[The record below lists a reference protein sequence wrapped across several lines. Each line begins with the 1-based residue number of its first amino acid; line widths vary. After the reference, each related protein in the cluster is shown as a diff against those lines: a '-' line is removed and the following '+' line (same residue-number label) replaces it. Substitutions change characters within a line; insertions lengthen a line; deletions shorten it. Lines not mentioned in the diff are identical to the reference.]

1 MEVRIN
7 RDELNSC
14 VKEFAL
20 DFFRFNRLP
29 HDTAEWWRTCGT
41 DPALL
46 ENCVEYSREASTC
59 LLTLANL
66 VKDVGQ
72 EAERN
77 LQALDREKTQTP

>member
-1 MEVRIN
+1 MN
-7 RDELNSC
+7 RDELNSWF
-14 VKEFAL
+14 KEFAL

-41 DPALL
+41 DPALP
-46 ENCVEYSREASTC
+46 ENCVKYSREASTC

-77 LQALDREKTQTP
+77 LLALDREKTQTP